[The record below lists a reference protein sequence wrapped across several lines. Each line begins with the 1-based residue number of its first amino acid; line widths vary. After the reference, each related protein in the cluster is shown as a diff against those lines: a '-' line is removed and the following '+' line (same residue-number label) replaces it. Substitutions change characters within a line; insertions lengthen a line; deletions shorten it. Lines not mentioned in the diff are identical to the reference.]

1 MDAKIKNTHCMN
13 DDVENILSHIKHN
26 VIPSQL
32 DDIHYYHDVSHLFL
46 KETSNELFK
55 QLEPLI
61 KGLVKQSYEEGFAQ
75 GQEFEKTQPNG
86 FN

>member
-1 MDAKIKNTHCMN
+1 MDSKIKNTYCMN
-13 DDVENILSHIKHN
+13 NDVENILFHIKHN
-26 VIPSQL
+26 IIPKQL
-32 DDIHYYHDVSHLFL
+32 DDVYIYFDLYWFVKDTTDKLY
-46 KETSNELFK
+46 E

-61 KGLVKQSYEEGFAQ
+61 KGLVKQSYKEGFKQ

>member
-1 MDAKIKNTHCMN
+1 MN
-13 DDVENILSHIKHN
+13 EELNNDVENILFHIKN
-26 VIPSQL
+26 NIIPIEL
-32 DDIHYYHDVSHLFL
+32 DKIQYYYDVEHLFL

-61 KGLVKQSYEEGFAQ
+61 KGLVKQSYKEGFKQ